1 MNYQDTIV
9 ETVEKVLPGVVSI
22 SVAKDPGI
30 LEKEIFSELFR
41 MGVPFYSED
50 VESKIDKVPRDKEG
64 RIKIGGGSG
73 FVINKEGI
81 ILTNKHVVIDPN
93 AEYSAITSA
102 GERYSAKVLAR
113 DPINDIA
120 ILKVDDKKFDLP
132 VVELGDSEDIKLGQ
146 GVIAIGNAL
155 GQFQNTVSTGVVSGL
170 SRFIQATVSSAG
182 HQERLRGLIQTDAAI
197 NPGNSGGPL
206 VGLDGKAIA
215 INTAVV
221 FGAQNIGFAIPI
233 DRAKKDLEEIKKHS
247 RIRRPFLGVR
257 YLILN
262 KEMKDK
268 LHFPFDYGALVINEG
283 IPGDEAVIPGS
294 ASDKAGIQERDII
307 LTCNDKKITEEE
319 TLEDL
324 LSSSSVGDKVE
335 LEILRNKEKMTVNVT
350 LEEMK

>member
-22 SVAKDPGI
+22 TVAKDPEV
-30 LEKEIFSELFR
+30 LEKEVLSELFK

-50 VESKIDKVPRDKEG
+50 IESKIDEVPKDEEG
-64 RIKIGGGSG
+64 RIKVGGGSG
-73 FVINKEGI
+73 FVISKDGI
-81 ILTNKHVVIDPN
+81 ILTNKHVVIDSN
-93 AEYSAITSA
+93 AKYSVVSSA
-102 GERYSAKVLAR
+102 GKRYPAKVLAR

-120 ILKVDDKKFDLP
+120 ILKVDGDKFNLP
-132 VVELGDSEDIKLGQ
+132 IVELGNSENIKLGQ
-146 GVIAIGNAL
+146 GVVAIGNAL

-170 SRFIQATVSSAG
+170 SRFIQATVSAAG
-182 HQERLRGLIQTDAAI
+182 QQERLRGLIQTDAAI

-206 VGLDGKAIA
+206 VDLEGKAIA

-233 DRAKKDLEEIKKHS
+233 DRAKKDLEEIKKHG

-262 KEMKDK
+262 KEMQDK
-268 LHFPFDYGALVINEG
+268 LHFPLDYGALVINEG
-283 IPGDEAVIPGS
+283 IPGDKAVVPGS
-294 ASDKAGIQERDII
+294 ASDKAGIKERDII
-307 LTCNDKKITEEE
+307 LTCNKKKVTEEE

-335 LEILRNKEKMTVNVT
+335 LEILRGKEKMTVNVT